1 MRYISKEERPWGRFY
16 ILSESSKY
24 KIKKIEVDPEK
35 RLSYQFHKK
44 RSETWIIIK
53 GRATI
58 TLDDKIIIK
67 EEQEIIEIPKNIKH
81 RVENQ
86 QTEKLVFI
94 EVQTGDYFGEDDIVR
109 IQDDYNRI

>member
-1 MRYISKEERPWGRFY
+1 M
-16 ILSESSKY
+16 L
-24 KIKKIEVDPEK
+24 
-35 RLSYQFHKK
+35 LTQN
-44 RSETWIIIK
+44 
-53 GRATI
+53 
-58 TLDDKIIIK
+58 IIK
-67 EEQEIIEIPKNIKH
+67 EEQEILEIPKNIKH

>member
-1 MRYISKEERPWGRFY
+1 MKYINKEERPWGRFY
-16 ILSESSKY
+16 ILSESVNY
-24 KIKKIEVDPEK
+24 KIKKIEVDSKK

-53 GRATI
+53 GKATI
-58 TLDDKIIIK
+58 TLDDSIIIK
-67 EEQEIIEIPKNIKH
+67 EEQEVIEIPKNIKH
-81 RVENQ
+81 RVENKQ
-86 QTEKLVFI
+86 NEKLVFI